1 MTLPAFTIEARDLAC
16 ERGGRR
22 VFSGLSF
29 RVDAGE
35 MMTLV
40 GPNGSGKSS
49 LLRVIAGLV
58 PVAEGALAIK
68 RRDPPLPGEED
79 TPASAFLHF
88 LAHQDGLKAQM
99 TAGETLSYYR
109 ALLGP
114 SSKPMTAGTAP
125 DIAAA
130 LSAAGLGRLH
140 DLPVQYLSA
149 GQRRRLALA
158 RLIAA
163 PRPIWL
169 LDEPLAALDEAGRKL
184 LDALMG
190 EHLADGGL
198 VVAATH
204 DILWRA
210 TRSLDLSLPRAAA

>member
-29 RVDAGE
+29 RVGAGE

-58 PVAEGALAIK
+58 PIAEGALTIK
-68 RRDPPLPGEED
+68 RRDPPLPGEEA
-79 TPASAFLHF
+79 PASTFLHF

-109 ALLGP
+109 ALLAP
-114 SSKPMTAGTAP
+114 SSELMTAGTVP
-125 DIAAA
+125 DVAAA

-190 EHLADGGL
+190 AHLADGGL

-210 TRSLDLSLPRAAA
+210 TRSLDLSLSRAAA